1 MHSDILKRT
10 ATIMRA
16 GGQGP
21 WLLLVAMCVCAALYL
36 RAEDEPMRGYYLESF
51 RAEDGLPQ
59 NTIKALLQTR
69 DGYLWIVTPFGLAR
83 FDGVEFKTFTSG
95 NTPGLHED
103 MFTSLAQDRDGV
115 LWAGTR
121 DGLLRYE
128 HGSFERLESAHGL
141 PDSRVDAL
149 CSRRAGGVWLGTREG
164 LGYVSGRRVTVLMG
178 IHGVDGLFE
187 DRQEHLWFSVNTA
200 VFRYVPSSNQLDRI
214 ADKKLGGPS
223 TCFWEE
229 ADGTIWFG
237 TRDGL
242 HRWRDG
248 VVTRFD
254 RYAEGV
260 PLPSRESRRAAS
272 IIGDAPGGGLWVGI
286 GGGEGLHWFKE
297 GTWRPAGPS
306 NPSLLRDVTCSLMD
320 AEGNLWLG
328 TESDGLLRLRHPRLQ
343 TYGSREGLLHDKV
356 WSVCSNQG
364 GAVWVGGDEGFA
376 RIVGDKAIPFRP
388 PGGSSDPVIIRSIL
402 EDRSGRLW
410 VGDHAQ
416 GVFLFEKGEFTL
428 VSTQRFLKALYEDRS
443 GAIWVGVGEGIT
455 RIRNQE
461 VKYFTTNDGLAAMS
475 VRAFHEDRQGTMW
488 IGSSGEGVHLYSNGT
503 FRAVRGL
510 SSHKAWSFH
519 EDAEGVMWIGTDRGL
534 NRYEKGKTFV
544 LTRKHGLFDD
554 LVNHIVEDDAGVF
567 WISCN
572 RGIYR
577 VSRQELN
584 DVAAGRARKVTHVAY
599 GEADGMA
606 SSEANGEHQPAGCK
620 TADGRIW
627 FPTQRGLVV
636 IDPKTVYR
644 NELAPPVII
653 EQILANDQIVFGQ
666 EPEVRPASA
675 EPTSPPTRLPAPV
688 RLAPGWGRVVE
699 IRYTANS
706 FVEPSKVQFKHL
718 LEGYDTDWREA
729 GTRRVAY
736 FTNLRPGSYKFRVM
750 ACNNHGYW
758 NEQGAEIPF
767 VVEPRFY
774 ERWSFYGLCAL
785 GFVACAA
792 AVQRYRLR
800 VQRRLLQLEQQAA
813 LQRERA
819 RIAQDMHDDLG
830 ANLTKIAILSEV
842 TKHQAEDPARVRST
856 ADTISGMARTVVDH
870 ISEIVWVTNPRNDAL
885 ENLSGYLRGYAA
897 SFFDAT
903 DLLCRIDF
911 PRPDALP
918 DVMVKGELRRDIL
931 LVFKEALN
939 NVVRHSGA
947 TEVTVGLEVSPAEEE
962 TRSLL
967 ITVSDNGWGF
977 DEDKV
982 QRGNGLRNMRSRV
995 ARRGGNVSI
1004 ASRPGQGTRIVIRL
1018 SLTEEL
1024 QPEPSTTFM

>member
-1 MHSDILKRT
+1 
-10 ATIMRA
+10 
-16 GGQGP
+16 
-21 WLLLVAMCVCAALYL
+21 
-36 RAEDEPMRGYYLESF
+36 MRGYYLESF

-59 NTIKALLQTR
+59 NTVRALLQSR
-69 DGYLWIVTPFGLAR
+69 DGYLWVVTPFGLAR

-103 MFTSLAQDRDGV
+103 MFTAVAEDRDGV

-128 HGSFERLESAHGL
+128 HGNFDRLETAHGL

-164 LGYVSGRRVTVLMG
+164 LAYVLGGRATVLIG
-178 IHGVDGLFE
+178 IHGIDGVFE
-187 DRQEHLWFSVNTA
+187 DSREHLWFSVNTA
-200 VFRYVPSSNQLDRI
+200 VFRYVPASGQLDRV
-214 ADKKLGGPS
+214 ANKKAGGPS

-229 ADGTIWFG
+229 AEDTMWFG

-242 HRWRDG
+242 HRWRGG

-260 PLPSRESRRAAS
+260 PLPNRESRRAAS
-272 IIGDAPGGGLWVGI
+272 IIGHAPEGGLWVGI
-286 GGGEGLHWFKE
+286 GGGEGLHWFKD
-297 GTWRPAGPS
+297 GTWRPAGPP
-306 NPSLLRDVTCSLMD
+306 NPSLVRDVTCSLMD

-343 TYGSREGLLHDKV
+343 TYGKREGLLHERL
-356 WSVCSNQG
+356 WSVCSNRDG
-364 GAVWVGGDEGFA
+364 TVWVGGDEGFA
-376 RIVGDKAIPFRP
+376 RILGDKAIPYTP
-388 PGGSSDPVIIRSIL
+388 PEGSGDPVVIRSIL
-402 EDRSGRLW
+402 EDRAGRLW

-443 GAIWVGVGEGIT
+443 GAIWVGVGDGVT
-455 RIRNQE
+455 RIRNRE
-461 VKYFTTNDGLAAMS
+461 VKYFTTNDGLPELS
-475 VRAFHEDRQGTMW
+475 VRAFHEDRHGTLW
-488 IGSSGEGVHLYSNGT
+488 LGSSGGGVHLYSNGT
-503 FRAVRGL
+503 FRVVEGL
-510 SSHKAWSFH
+510 SSHKAWSFY

-534 NRYEKGKTFV
+534 NRYEKGSAFV
-544 LTRKHGLFDD
+544 FTRKHGLFDD
-554 LVNHIVEDDAGVF
+554 LVNHVIEDDAGMF

-584 DVAAGRARKVTHVAY
+584 DVAAGGAKKVTHVAY
-599 GEADGMA
+599 GEADGML
-606 SSEANGEHQPAGCK
+606 SSEANGEYQPAGCK
-620 TADGRIW
+620 TPDGRIW

-653 EQILANDQIVFGQ
+653 EQILANDQIVFGH
-666 EPEVRPASA
+666 EPEVRRASLEEA
-675 EPTSPPTRLPAPV
+675 SQRSRPPAPI
-688 RLAPGWGRVVE
+688 RLAPGFGRVVE

-706 FVEPSKVQFKHL
+706 FVEPSKMQFKHQ
-718 LEGYDTDWREA
+718 LEGYDTNWREA

-736 FTNLRPGSYKFRVM
+736 FTNLRPGRYKFRVM

-758 NEQGAEIPF
+758 NAQGAEIPF

-774 ERWSFYGLCAL
+774 ERWSFYGLCAV
-785 GFVACAA
+785 GFVTCAA
-792 AVQRYRLR
+792 GVQRYRLR

-830 ANLTKIAILSEV
+830 ANLTRIAILSEV
-842 TKHQAEDPARVRST
+842 TKHQAEDPVRVRST

-897 SFFDAT
+897 NFFDASS
-903 DLLCRIDF
+903 LQCRMHF
-911 PRPDALP
+911 PRPDTLP
-918 DVMVKGELRRDIL
+918 DIMVKGELRRDIL

-939 NVVRHSGA
+939 NVVRHSRA
-947 TEVTVGLEVSPAEEE
+947 TEVSVGLEVTRTQQE
-962 TRSLL
+962 TWSVV
-967 ITVSDNGWGF
+967 ITVSDNGQGF
-977 DEDKV
+977 EEDKI
-982 QRGNGLRNMRSRV
+982 QRRNGLRNIRARV
-995 ARRGGNVSI
+995 AKRGGSVSI
-1004 ASRPGQGTRIVIRL
+1004 TSGRGQGTRMAIHL

-1024 QPEPSTTFM
+1024 QREPSTTFM